1 MDFDRKRPDQSQ
13 GAFLIRED
21 ADDMGSTFEL
31 LVKPLEHIG
40 ALEML
45 VVLSGQPVKSQ
56 RLLNVL
62 FDPRAK
68 FWVFLLPAKQPGR
81 QISASFPDVAPVV
94 KPSQFYQTVVA
105 AFAWQIVE
113 GAKGAR
119 PPCWPEKVSDKSLR
133 PPDSSL

>member
-1 MDFDRKRPDQSQ
+1 LKLFSLFAKYLHVQVAVGLDPVFMDFDRKRPDQSQ

-68 FWVFLLPAKQPGR
+68 FWLFLLPAKQQAAKYLR
-81 QISASFPDVAPVV
+81 ASPTSR
-94 KPSQFYQTVVA
+94 PS
-105 AFAWQIVE
+105 
-113 GAKGAR
+113 
-119 PPCWPEKVSDKSLR
+119 
-133 PPDSSL
+133 